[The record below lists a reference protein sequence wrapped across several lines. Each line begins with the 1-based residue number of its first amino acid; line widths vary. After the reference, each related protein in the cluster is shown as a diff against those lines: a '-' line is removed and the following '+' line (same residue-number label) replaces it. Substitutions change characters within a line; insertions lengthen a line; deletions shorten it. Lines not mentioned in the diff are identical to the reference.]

1 MNRKLIL
8 PLGLAAVVAETA
20 LLHGPLGA
28 GERVAAKIERAA
40 NTEIK
45 RLELPLVRARI
56 ERGPLT
62 RNLILAGPADSFQQ
76 PELARILS
84 SISGIGDAR
93 WTTPAVASEAPQ

>member
-8 PLGLAAVVAETA
+8 PLGIFAVIAETF
-20 LLHGPLGA
+20 LLHGPGGA

-40 NTEIK
+40 NTEIR
-45 RLELPLVRARI
+45 RLELPLVRARV

-62 RNLILAGPADSFQQ
+62 RSLVLSGPADSFQQ
-76 PELARILS
+76 VELARILS

-93 WTTPAVASEAPQ
+93 WTTPAVEAETIE